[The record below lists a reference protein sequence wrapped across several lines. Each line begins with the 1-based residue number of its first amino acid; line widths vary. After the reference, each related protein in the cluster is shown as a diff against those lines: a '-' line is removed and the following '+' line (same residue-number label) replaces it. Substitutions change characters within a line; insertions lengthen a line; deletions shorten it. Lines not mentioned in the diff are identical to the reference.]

1 MELQISYHL
10 EALNFVYYL
19 FILLFFLKGGG
30 GRGGWRQAIHFPVAF
45 GRAILKTFSGKTF

>member
-19 FILLFFLKGGG
+19 FILFFFWRGGG
-30 GRGGWRQAIHFPVAF
+30 EGGLEAGHSLSSCFREGNFENIF
-45 GRAILKTFSGKTF
+45 G